1 MNGLTRVGGVVVVHG
16 ATARVLRDALL
27 IAERARRSSGLPC
40 SSMYGE
46 LAREL
51 HAAMSATGQ
60 SDVPGEP
67 DLHAEVVTPTVTV
80 EQAAC
85 ELGVSKR
92 QARRLAPDLG
102 GRIVAG
108 RWLIDRQALTEH
120 LEGRAHQ

>member
-16 ATARVLRDALL
+16 AAARVLRDAVL

-40 SSMYGE
+40 SALYGE

-51 HAAMSATGQ
+51 HAAMSASGQ

-67 DLHAEVVTPTVTV
+67 DLHAGVVSPSVPI
-80 EQAAC
+80 EQAAA

-102 GRIVAG
+102 GRIVGG

-120 LEGRAHQ
+120 IEGRTP